1 MIKLVNLLKEIEQER
16 REQQLEEGWKE
27 NIIAAAMA
35 ASMLVGGVKGQ
46 SSDGGIGGKAG
57 IEMTSKQQDPGPLNV
72 NFGTAFPSGR
82 YIIKGE
88 AQGTLESKLGEVAR
102 YIEQNPNADY
112 TIEIISSE
120 SQVPNYDAE
129 KPGRVKLDTGELAEK
144 RATVLNVAIKALT
157 QKLKEDGKLS
167 GNVDI
172 KISPVLI
179 GSEKFT
185 SGVDNKDDSKYTKDQ
200 FVKIKVTAKTKI
212 EDKYAAY
219 AKDGER
225 IFMNQKAYAMIF
237 YPTAATTSKSSAGQL
252 NASYQDVLLKKI
264 DRVGLERSGRSIN
277 PKINAANQ
285 YTATYKI
292 PWQEWNKAT
301 SGTNTIT
308 QSMIDRW
315 EQFKVAD

>member
-57 IEMTSKQQDPGPLNV
+57 IEMKTQQGPGPLDV

-88 AQGTLESKLGEVAR
+88 AQGTLESKLGEIAK

-157 QKLKEDGKLS
+157 QKLKEDGKLK
-167 GNVDI
+167 GNVNI
-172 KISPVLI
+172 KIAPVLI
-179 GSEKFT
+179 GSEKFK
-185 SGVDNKDDSKYTKDQ
+185 SGIDNKDDAKYTKDQ
-200 FVKIKVTAKTKI
+200 FVNIKVTATTKDI
-212 EDKYAAY
+212 PPPTTRFSSQGEPMHMGNETVALAFYSIDGDPGY
-219 AKDGER
+219 KD
-225 IFMNQKAYAMIF
+225 I
-237 YPTAATTSKSSAGQL
+237 
-252 NASYQDVLLKKI
+252 LLKIVKRNTALSGKI
-264 DRVGLERSGRSIN
+264 DQSGVFTQSYLI
-277 PKINAANQ
+277 KAAD
-285 YTATYKI
+285 
-292 PWQEWNKAT
+292 WNKIMGRAHEIT
-301 SGTNTIT
+301 SDKLQQLI
-308 QSMIDRW
+308 
-315 EQFKVAD
+315 KVSQPNEAGYPKQ

>member
-57 IEMTSKQQDPGPLNV
+57 IEMKTQQGPGPLDV

-88 AQGTLESKLGEVAR
+88 AQGTLESKLGEVAK

-157 QKLKEDGKLS
+157 QKLKDDGKLS
-167 GNVDI
+167 GNVNI
-172 KISPVLI
+172 KIAPVLI

-185 SGVDNKDDSKYTKDQ
+185 PGVDNKDDAKYTKDQ
-200 FVKIKVTAKTKI
+200 FVKIRVTATAKP
-212 EDKYAAY
+212 EDKFSAY
-219 AKDGER
+219 SKNGER

-237 YPTAATTSKSSAGQL
+237 YPTAATTSRSSAGML
-252 NASYQDVLLKKI
+252 NTAYQDVILKKI

-277 PKINAANQ
+277 SRIDAPNQ

-292 PWQEWNKAT
+292 PWDQWNKAT

-308 QSMIDRW
+308 QSMMDRW
-315 EQFKVAD
+315 EQFRVAD

>member
-1 MIKLVNLLKEIEQER
+1 MIKLITLLNEIEQER

-27 NIIAAAMA
+27 NIIAIATA
-35 ASMLVGGVKGQ
+35 ASMLAGGVKGQ
-46 SSDGGIGGKAG
+46 TPGGNIGSKAG
-57 IEMTSKQQDPGPLNV
+57 IEMTSKKQQGPGPLDV

-82 YIIKGE
+82 YIIKGD
-88 AQGTLESKLGEVAR
+88 AQGTLESKLGEIAK

-157 QKLKEDGKLS
+157 QKLKDDGKLS
-167 GNVDI
+167 GNVNI
-172 KISPVLI
+172 KVAPVLI

-185 SGVDNKDDSKYTKDQ
+185 PGVDNKDDAKYTKDQ
-200 FVKIKVTAKTKI
+200 FVKIRVTAKP
-212 EDKYAAY
+212 EDKFAAY
-219 AKDGER
+219 SKNGER

-237 YPTAATTSKSSAGQL
+237 YPTASTTSRSSAGML
-252 NASYQDVLLKKI
+252 NTAYQDVLLKKI
-264 DRVGLERSGRSIN
+264 DRAGLERSGRSIN
-277 PKINAANQ
+277 SRIDAPNQ

-292 PWQEWNKAT
+292 PWDQWNKAT

-308 QSMIDRW
+308 QSMMDGW
-315 EQFKVAD
+315 EQFRVAD